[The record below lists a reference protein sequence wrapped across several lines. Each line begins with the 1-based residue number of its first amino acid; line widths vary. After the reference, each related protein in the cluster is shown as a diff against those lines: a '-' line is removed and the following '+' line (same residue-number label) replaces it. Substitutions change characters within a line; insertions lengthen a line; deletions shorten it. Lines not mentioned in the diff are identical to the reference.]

1 MIVKV
6 RAKDGPNLTIPIPTA
21 LLCSRL
27 TAGLSAK
34 MMAQNGVHATPEQ
47 MVRFFRAA
55 RQYKRKHPRLGH
67 GRGQKFRRGLC
78 VCKAIR
84 TTTA

>member
-6 RAKDGPNLTIPIPTA
+6 RAKDGPNLPIPIPTS

-47 MVRFFRAA
+47 MVRFFRTA
-55 RQYKRKHPRLGH
+55 RQYKRKHPD
-67 GRGQKFRRGLC
+67 C
-78 VCKAIR
+78 VMVEVESSTGDYVFVKL
-84 TTTA
+84 

>member
-21 LLCSRL
+21 LLCNRL
-27 TAGLSAK
+27 TAGFSAK

-47 MVRFFRAA
+47 MIRFFRTA
-55 RQYKRKHPRLGH
+55 RQYKRKHPDWVMVEVESNTGDYVYVKL
-67 GRGQKFRRGLC
+67 
-78 VCKAIR
+78 
-84 TTTA
+84 

>member
-6 RAKDGPNLTIPIPTA
+6 RAKDGPNLTIPIPTS

-27 TAGLSAK
+27 TAGFSAK
-34 MMAQNGVHATPEQ
+34 MMAQNGVNATPEQ

-55 RQYKRKHPRLGH
+55 RQYKRKHPDWIMVEVETSTGDYVYVKL
-67 GRGQKFRRGLC
+67 
-78 VCKAIR
+78 
-84 TTTA
+84 

>member
-27 TAGLSAK
+27 TAGFSAK

-47 MVRFFRAA
+47 MAKLFRTLRDCKRRFPGWVLTEVQSADGD
-55 RQYKRKHPRLGH
+55 YVYVKL
-67 GRGQKFRRGLC
+67 
-78 VCKAIR
+78 
-84 TTTA
+84 

>member
-6 RAKDGPNLTIPIPTA
+6 RAKDGPNLTIPIPTS

-27 TAGLSAK
+27 TAGFSAK

-55 RQYKRKHPRLGH
+55 RQYKQKHPDWVMVEVETSTGDYVYVKL
-67 GRGQKFRRGLC
+67 
-78 VCKAIR
+78 
-84 TTTA
+84 

>member
-27 TAGLSAK
+27 TAGFSAK
-34 MMAQNGVHATPEQ
+34 MMAQNGLNATPEQ
-47 MVRFFRAA
+47 MIRFFRTA
-55 RQYKRKHPRLGH
+55 RQYKKRHPDWVMVEVESSTGDYVFVKL
-67 GRGQKFRRGLC
+67 
-78 VCKAIR
+78 
-84 TTTA
+84 

>member
-6 RAKDGPNLTIPIPTA
+6 RAKDGPNLTIPIPTG

-27 TAGLSAK
+27 TAGFSAK
-34 MMAQNGVHATPEQ
+34 MMEQNGVHATPEQ

-55 RQYKRKHPRLGH
+55 RQYKRKHPDWVMVEVETSTGDYVYVKL
-67 GRGQKFRRGLC
+67 
-78 VCKAIR
+78 
-84 TTTA
+84 

>member
-6 RAKDGPNLTIPIPTA
+6 RAKDGPNLTIPIPTS

-27 TAGLSAK
+27 TAGFSAK
-34 MMAQNGVHATPEQ
+34 MMAQNGMHATPAQ

-55 RQYKRKHPRLGH
+55 RQYKRKHPDWVMVEVESSTGDYVYVKL
-67 GRGQKFRRGLC
+67 
-78 VCKAIR
+78 
-84 TTTA
+84 